1 MSVCNE
7 LTVSALG
14 ALVSWIVRTY
24 LASGTS
30 RTSPSLTNLA
40 GFSQAPCFQKI
51 YHSVRIRIVDT
62 YIYIYV
68 RVTYLINHISR

>member
-14 ALVSWIVRTY
+14 ALVSWIVRTC

-40 GFSQAPCFQKI
+40 GFSQAPCFQKKNI
-51 YHSVRIRIVDT
+51 YHSVRIGIVGA
-62 YIYIYV
+62 YICAGNIF
-68 RVTYLINHISR
+68 

>member
-14 ALVSWIVRTY
+14 ALVSWIVRTCF
-24 LASGTS
+24 ASGTS

-40 GFSQAPCFQKI
+40 GFSQAPCFQKNH
-51 YHSVRIRIVDT
+51 HSVRIGIVGA
-62 YIYIYV
+62 YICAGNIF
-68 RVTYLINHISR
+68 